1 MNDNQKIIKI
11 IKEVCES
18 KGLYASPAHMSGMF
32 DDLYDIGVYG
42 LSTCELFK
50 FYWYE
55 CEEDISYTASIGL
68 EDNHITDIEI
78 NKIFKKEKDFFN
90 NITIKGKGS
99 LIVIKGSFR
108 KNDDI
113 KDIVNEIID
122 YFNEP
127 SQAIK
132 ELIEHK

>member
-18 KGLYASPAHMSGMF
+18 KGLYASPAHMSGMV

-42 LSTCELFK
+42 LDSSELFE

-55 CEEDISYTASIGL
+55 HETNISYTASIGL
-68 EDNHITDIEI
+68 EDNHITDIEF
-78 NKIFKKEKDFFN
+78 NNIFKKEKDLFN
-90 NITIKGKGS
+90 NVTLRSKGNYV
-99 LIVIKGSFR
+99 VIKGSF
-108 KNDDI
+108 KKSSDI

-127 SQAIK
+127 SDAIK
-132 ELIEHK
+132 ELKKHK